1 MGEIKRE
8 TKIKKEKR
16 KRKREIGMCEL
27 ILRREKKRKI
37 DVVRESGK
45 LRWEKKGRHV
55 WWERNIEMRKKKGI
69 DMGEREEINEKKIA
83 PISQIFPLLN
93 YSPLLYQQNLMWNK
107 DLTNYNNIVW
117 CEIKITYCNIIY
129 VK

>member
-27 ILRREKKRKI
+27 ILRREKNRKI

-83 PISQIFPLLN
+83 PISQIFLLLN

>member
-27 ILRREKKRKI
+27 ILRWEKNRKI

-93 YSPLLYQQNLMWNK
+93 YSPLLHQQNLMWKK
-107 DLTNYNNIVW
+107 DLTYYNNIVI
-117 CEIKITYCNIIY
+117 CEIKNYLLQQHISM
-129 VK
+129 

>member
-27 ILRREKKRKI
+27 ILRREKNRKI

-45 LRWEKKGRHV
+45 LR
-55 WWERNIEMRKKKGI
+55 
-69 DMGEREEINEKKIA
+69 
-83 PISQIFPLLN
+83 
-93 YSPLLYQQNLMWNK
+93 
-107 DLTNYNNIVW
+107 
-117 CEIKITYCNIIY
+117 
-129 VK
+129 

>member
-27 ILRREKKRKI
+27 ILRREKNRKI

-69 DMGEREEINEKKIA
+69 DMGERERKLMKK
-83 PISQIFPLLN
+83 
-93 YSPLLYQQNLMWNK
+93 K
-107 DLTNYNNIVW
+107 
-117 CEIKITYCNIIY
+117 
-129 VK
+129 